1 MAYTPE
7 LSYESSCV
15 LRRIAWF
22 MDLPMTKAIELIF
35 DKLPDI
41 MNKDEVCSKCR
52 QPLDCDTCKFNTTK
66 ENSHATAY
74 NTRKNIRQNRYV
86 I

>member
-22 MDLPMTKAIELIF
+22 MDLPMTKTIEIIF

-41 MNKDEVCSKCR
+41 MNKEEVCSKCR
-52 QPLDCDTCKFNTTK
+52 QPLNCDTCKFNAKK
-66 ENSHATAY
+66 ENKYAAAY
-74 NTRKNIRQNRYV
+74 NVNKSSRQNRYV